1 MTPRDDRV
9 NAAYWDDAFRV
20 LERDI
25 EKFRPFSHTFRSDDV
40 RAGIMRTTANLENV
54 LFLLGARYSAGAPVL
69 ELAADV
75 ESAVTVWETWNRY
88 AAVTDAGFPLDPL
101 EFDNKSTYYNALWL
115 SSVARCIGVAP
126 ELMDRLI
133 GIVAAAGGA
142 DPVLGVLLEVDP
154 ERDTVCHKR
163 PFQNLA
169 TAASAP
175 PDRAVSALNRYVHA
189 WQKNIS
195 FIWWAPA
202 LQAVQGDRFEA
213 YFGYW
218 AWEAAGL
225 VVARGLDDSALRSSP
240 YYPVDL
246 VDVQRYR

>member
-88 AAVTDAGFPLDPL
+88 AAVTDAGFPLDSL
-101 EFDNKSTYYNALWL
+101 EFDNNSTYYNALWL

-133 GIVAAAGGA
+133 GIAAAAGGA
-142 DPVLGVLLEVDP
+142 DPVLGVLLGVDP
-154 ERDTVCHKR
+154 VRDTVWHKR

-175 PDRAVSALNRYVHA
+175 PDRAVSALNR
-189 WQKNIS
+189 
-195 FIWWAPA
+195 
-202 LQAVQGDRFEA
+202 
-213 YFGYW
+213 
-218 AWEAAGL
+218 
-225 VVARGLDDSALRSSP
+225 
-240 YYPVDL
+240 
-246 VDVQRYR
+246 

>member
-25 EKFRPFSHTFRSDDV
+25 EKFRPFSHNFRSDDV
-40 RAGIMRTTANLENV
+40 RAGSMRTTANLENV

-88 AAVTDAGFPLDPL
+88 AAVTDAGFPLDSL

-126 ELMDRLI
+126 ELMDRLLLLLAVLI
-133 GIVAAAGGA
+133 QCSGCCWRLIRSGTPCGTSDRSKTLLRQQVLRPIV
-142 DPVLGVLLEVDP
+142 P
-154 ERDTVCHKR
+154 C
-163 PFQNLA
+163 
-169 TAASAP
+169 
-175 PDRAVSALNRYVHA
+175 
-189 WQKNIS
+189 
-195 FIWWAPA
+195 
-202 LQAVQGDRFEA
+202 
-213 YFGYW
+213 
-218 AWEAAGL
+218 
-225 VVARGLDDSALRSSP
+225 LR
-240 YYPVDL
+240 
-246 VDVQRYR
+246 

>member
-133 GIVAAAGGA
+133 GVVAAAGGA
-142 DPVLGVLLEVDP
+142 DPVLGTLLGINPV
-154 ERDTVCHKR
+154 RDAVWHKR

-175 PDRAVSALNRYVHA
+175 PDRAVSALNRYVQA

-195 FIWWAPA
+195 FIWWASA

-213 YFGYW
+213 YFGNW